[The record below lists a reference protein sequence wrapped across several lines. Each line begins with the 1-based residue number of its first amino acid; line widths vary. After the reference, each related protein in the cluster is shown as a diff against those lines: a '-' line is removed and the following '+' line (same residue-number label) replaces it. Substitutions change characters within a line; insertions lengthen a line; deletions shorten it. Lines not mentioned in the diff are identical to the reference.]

1 MLHTVDPLLFPITGF
16 YAALLGLM
24 LVALSARVVTIRGKK
39 KIALGD
45 GSDQELL
52 RAIRVQGNFVE
63 YVPLALILIGIIEVN
78 EAPRWA
84 VHALGQLLLL
94 GRMAHVYS
102 IHVGAQGVRVAA
114 VVATWGVIVVA
125 ALWNVGRFLGF
136 F

>member
-1 MLHTVDPLLFPITGF
+1 MDSLLFPITGF
-16 YAALLGLM
+16 YAALLGLL

-39 KIALGD
+39 KIAFGD

-63 YVPLALILIGIIEVN
+63 YVPIALILIGIVEVN

-84 VHALGQLLLL
+84 VHGLGQALLL
-94 GRMAHVYS
+94 GRMAHIYS
-102 IHVGAQGVRVAA
+102 IHADALRVRVAA
-114 VVATWGVIVVA
+114 MTATWGVIVVA
-125 ALWNVGRFLGF
+125 ALWNAGRFLGF

>member
-1 MLHTVDPLLFPITGF
+1 MDPLLLPVTGL
-16 YAALLGLM
+16 YAALLGFM
-24 LVALSARVVTIRGKK
+24 LVALSVRVVTIRGKK

-63 YVPLALILIGIIEVN
+63 YVPIALILIGIVEIN

-84 VHALGQLLLL
+84 VHALGQTLLL

-102 IHVGAQGVRVAA
+102 IHADALRVRVAA
-114 VVATWGVIVVA
+114 MTATWVVIAVA
-125 ALWNVGRFLGF
+125 ALWNAGRFLGF